1 MPFPSALSNG
11 MDTALTAGIVA
22 TKVLSPVSGLVP
34 VVGDGLGK
42 ALDAL
47 GKLLQAIQDAEH
59 NKKDL
64 NEFGAFIKDELE
76 KIKNTVEA
84 APVDRRA
91 EIDARF
97 AGVTSF
103 LNRAITEVELLAS
116 QHVMKRVFGTQKAK
130 DTLAELKNQFR
141 DKATWLTMWVAN
153 QVLENQLRE
162 HDRQRH
168 EREQALLELKL
179 KSVIAGTALGKDAP
193 SGCMP
198 DTREELLEI
207 ITLWATDPAA
217 ACVLWLSGLAGTGKS
232 TVSRS
237 VADRLAKAGKVV
249 ISFFISRRH
258 GEQRTSILTVIHT
271 LAIQLARAHETA
283 RILILE
289 ALESHPQIH
298 DLNLD
303 QQVNLLLLEPLRAM
317 SAGSSGVATVLIL
330 DALDECDD
338 PEALVGDGCLAKL
351 IPALGDRA
359 SLGDVKLFLTS
370 RSLTAIGAKLRPFL
384 KRLDQEVKLHEIPTT
399 DDIRTYLDRSLCDI
413 RQLRE
418 LSTEWP
424 SATDLDLLVHRAGS
438 LFIYAA
444 TVVRYIR
451 KDIYTPQKRLAEALS
466 IQTSSSENESPYKE
480 MDKLYLEVLSLS
492 FDSEQ
497 PQPLTHQ
504 VRQIIAVVALAREPM
519 STRMISDLLDIEY
532 DTVRLIISGLSAI
545 WVTPSSESDPIVVY
559 HKSFPDFIIDISRCT
574 DRRFAVDCSVGHEH
588 FATGCLHIL
597 NTLLLD
603 RDMCKIPFPAGQEL
617 PHRDSIN
624 DIDARIAHYVSPALR
639 YSAVHLLHHV
649 VQIAVADVS
658 EALVNNLRVF
668 CQEKLMFWLE
678 LTCLMGPTTLSNL
691 IVELMGIPAET
702 LDHDRISECGVLLR
716 QLGQAAQYF
725 EEPLRA
731 SHAEVYNSLLAFMPK
746 NALKS
751 AYSHIRGFIKV
762 VRADDWDYPA
772 NRALIRAD
780 SCDAENLVTT
790 ADGSV
795 VACGWISDS
804 EGQSVLVW
812 QNATRSSMH
821 YTIPVQHKT
830 LVLLALHPSGRTL
843 VVSTYSDSA
852 DLSQI
857 SVWQLSGAQPVLMRT
872 RSVDGRT
879 LALALDPTG
888 RHVVLVSP
896 HSVITLMIM
905 DLADVISCCHEFPY
919 TVQRAGFS
927 SAGTALMAV
936 SGTPRKDNDDESSS
950 TGTTIMTSTYP
961 LCLVRWIYWG
971 V

>member
-1 MPFPSALSNG
+1 

-168 EREQALLELKL
+168 EREQALLELRL

-249 ISFFISRRH
+249 INFFISRRH
-258 GEQRTSILTVIHT
+258 GYQRSGIHTIIHT
-271 LAIQLARAHETA
+271 LASELARVSEAA
-283 RILILE
+283 RTVILQ

-303 QQVNLLLLEPLRAM
+303 QQVNLLLLEPLRAI
-317 SAGSSGVATVLIL
+317 SAGSNGVATVLIL

-338 PEALVGDGCLAKL
+338 PAALVGDGCLAKL

-359 SLGDVKLFLTS
+359 SLGNVKLFLTS
-370 RSLTAIGAKLRPFL
+370 RPLTTIGTALRPFL
-384 KRLDQEVKLHEIPTT
+384 DRLGKEVRLHEIPTT
-399 DDIRTYLDRSLCDI
+399 DDIRTYLSRSLSDI

-418 LSTEWP
+418 LPTDWP
-424 SATDLDLLVHRAGS
+424 SATDLSSLVDRAGS

-444 TVVRYIR
+444 TVIR
-451 KDIYTPQKRLAEALS
+451 HIKEDEYTPHERLAQILS
-466 IQTSSSENESPYKE
+466 LQTTSSEDGWPYE
-480 MDKLYLEVLSLS
+480 ELDKLYLDVLSPPVGPK
-492 FDSEQ
+492 Q
-497 PQPLTHQ
+497 PKSLTDR
-504 VRQIIAVVALAREPM
+504 VRQIIAVVVLARAPM
-519 STRMISDLLDIEY
+519 STRMISDLLEIDHG
-532 DTVRLIISGLSAI
+532 TVRRIVTGLGAV
-545 WVTPSSESDPIVVY
+545 WVTPPSESEPIVVY
-559 HKSFPDFIIDISRCT
+559 HKSFPDFIVDISRCT
-574 DRRFAVDCSVGHEH
+574 DQRFVVDCSVGHERL
-588 FATGCLHIL
+588 AAGCLHVL
-597 NTLLLD
+597 NTLLV
-603 RDMCKIPFPAGQEL
+603 RDICKIPFLAGQEL
-617 PHRDSIN
+617 PRRDSIN
-624 DIDARIAHYVSPALR
+624 DIEARLAHHVPPALH
-639 YSAVHLLHHV
+639 YSTVHLLHHLAEV
-649 VQIAVADVS
+649 AVRDIS
-658 EALVNNLRVF
+658 QALVNNLQVF
-668 CQEKLMFWLE
+668 CREKLMFWLE

-691 IVELMGIPAET
+691 IVHLTGFRAEI

-725 EEPLRA
+725 EEPLQA
-731 SHAEVYNSLLAFMPK
+731 SHAEVYNSLLAFMPR
-746 NALKS
+746 NALKI
-751 AYSHIRGFIKV
+751 AYSHILGFIKV

-772 NRALIRAD
+772 NRALIRATD
-780 SCDAENLVTT
+780 YYHAEDLVTT

-795 VACGWISDS
+795 VACAWRSYRDGRSI
-804 EGQSVLVW
+804 LVW
-812 QNATRSSMH
+812 QN
-821 YTIPVQHKT
+821 
-830 LVLLALHPSGRTL
+830 
-843 VVSTYSDSA
+843 
-852 DLSQI
+852 
-857 SVWQLSGAQPVLMRT
+857 
-872 RSVDGRT
+872 
-879 LALALDPTG
+879 
-888 RHVVLVSP
+888 
-896 HSVITLMIM
+896 
-905 DLADVISCCHEFPY
+905 
-919 TVQRAGFS
+919 
-927 SAGTALMAV
+927 
-936 SGTPRKDNDDESSS
+936 
-950 TGTTIMTSTYP
+950 
-961 LCLVRWIYWG
+961 
-971 V
+971 